1 MITLDK
7 RIGKE
12 CSRQKSLSYICKMRL
27 FMILLCLVMMA
38 PSFAQLQTKAVSNIS
53 KITNYYSKD
62 FKANPQIFDIV
73 QDKDGFMYFANQTG
87 IFRYDGTEYVKI
99 EPRDPDKGSTEV
111 RALEMDDAG
120 RIYVGGY
127 STFGYLYDDE
137 TGKVKYKSLE
147 HLAPKGITD
156 FGFVKSISFRAD
168 KVYFQSGEYIFIYN
182 GKTIEHIKCPT
193 QFSSLSQEDGV
204 IYARVMDLGLYYID
218 MQDSLRLF
226 QNGTYYAD
234 KNLYSLLNFSG
245 KLLAVTNSKGL
256 IHIDKDRNN
265 NILDILQGETF
276 NNAIRLGQEFLSV
289 GTFDNGIRIL
299 DKNLNLVE
307 KATVDDGL
315 LDGNIQAQYVDKEG
329 NLWLATNRGVAKVE
343 VNAIVKEY
351 SKLLGINAS
360 IEDITKFRGNMYIS
374 TYFGL
379 KYLNQNGEIKK
390 VKDIS
395 NDCYGINIV
404 EVNGDSI
411 LLISEVSAVRKLD
424 SDSTSSDVFKAAPYM
439 VVSSK
444 KNDNYFFVADYEGL
458 YCIKYE
464 NGRFIPVDDIQNF
477 SKVVYNA
484 LTLPNGEIWMGT
496 EQSGVY
502 VLHEDYFIK
511 NDTTKKLKHLGQAEG
526 LSSGPSYL
534 GLINGEI
541 HVGTDQ
547 GLKKWNGNTFELT
560 DDFGFT
566 FSGKDKA
573 SRTGVHRFKQAPNGS
588 VWMILFD
595 QQNNYE
601 IGYAENKKGKYTWY
615 SKDFVNYDEEIIH
628 AIYHDNDGSTWL
640 GGTSNLLRFDPSIK
654 KDYKSPFQTHITNI
668 TFGPKIKFYSAKKAN
683 NSPEISYQNN
693 NVSFTFSS
701 TSFYDEA
708 ETEYS
713 YKLEGVD
720 ANWSPWSK
728 TRMKEYTL
736 SEGTYTFRVKARNVY
751 GYESEEATITFTIL
765 PPWYRTGWAY
775 TLFLVLFIG
784 IVWIAIVLSVR
795 RVKRQNQRL
804 EATIKERTAEVV
816 SQKEEI
822 EHQKEILEEKNQD
835 IMDSIK
841 YAKHIQDAILP
852 EEEELKEEF
861 SDAFI
866 LFRPKDI
873 VSGDFYWMSKKENQV
888 LVSAVD
894 CTGHGVPGAFVSI
907 VGNNGLNRAVNEFQL
922 KKPGEILDKLTLL
935 VEEAFKQKSSSDV
948 KDGMDLALISYNKE
962 ENTIQYAGA
971 NNPLYLIR
979 EGQLTEIKANK
990 QPIGAFDNRKPFT
1003 NHEIKVQKGD
1013 RVILFSDGYADQFGG
1028 ARGKKLK
1035 YKAFKNILL
1044 ENLDQPI
1051 ASYKDILNS
1060 YLINW
1065 MGDLEQID
1073 DVCIIGLEI

>member
-1 MITLDK
+1 
-7 RIGKE
+7 
-12 CSRQKSLSYICKMRL
+12 MRL
-27 FMILLCLVMMA
+27 VVILICLVLMV
-38 PSFAQLQTKAVSNIS
+38 PSHAQLQTKAVSNIS

-73 QDKDGFMYFANQTG
+73 QDKKGFMYFANQTG
-87 IFRYDGTEYVKI
+87 IFRYDGTEYLKI

-111 RALEMDDAG
+111 RALEMDAEG

-127 STFGYLYDDE
+127 STFGYLIEDE
-137 TGKVKYKSLE
+137 VGRVKFKSLE
-147 HLAPKGITD
+147 ELIPNEIKD
-156 FGFVKSISFRAD
+156 FGFVKSISFRGG
-168 KVYFQSGEYIFIYN
+168 KVYFQSAEYIFIYD
-182 GKTIEHIKCPT
+182 GKSIELIKCPT
-193 QFSSLSQEDGV
+193 QFSSLSIEDGI

-265 NILDILQGETF
+265 HVLDILQGETF
-276 NNAIRLGQEFLSV
+276 NNAIRLGQEFMSI
-289 GTFDNGIRIL
+289 GTFDDGIRIL
-299 DKNLNLVE
+299 DKDLNLVE

-315 LDGNIQAQYVDKEG
+315 LDGNIQAQYVDNEG

-360 IEDITKFRGNMYIS
+360 IEDITRYRGNMYIS

-379 KYLNQNGEIKK
+379 KYLDRNGQIKK

-395 NDCYGINIV
+395 NDCYGINVV
-404 EVNGDSI
+404 EVDNDSM

-424 SDSTSSDVFKAAPYM
+424 TDSTSSDVFKAAPYM

-444 KNDNYFFVADYEGL
+444 INKNYFFVADYEGL

-464 NGRFIPVDDIQNF
+464 NGQFIPVDEIKNF

-484 LTLPNGEIWMGT
+484 LTLENGEIWMGT

-511 NDTTKKLKHLGQAEG
+511 KDTSVRLRHLGQDEG

-534 GLINGEI
+534 GLINDEI
-541 HVGTDQ
+541 YVGTDQ
-547 GLKKWNGNTFELT
+547 GLKKWNGTSFDLT
-560 DDFGFT
+560 DEFAYK

-588 VWMILFD
+588 IWMILFD

-601 IGYAENKKGKYTWY
+601 IGYAAQEKGKYTWY

-628 AIYHDNDGSTWL
+628 AIHHDDDGSTWL

-654 KDYKSPFQTHITNI
+654 KDYKSPFRTHITNI
-668 TFGPKIKFYSAKKAN
+668 SFGPKTKFFSAEKARK
-683 NSPEISYQNN
+683 SSEVDYTNN
-693 NVSFTFSS
+693 NVSFTFSA
-701 TSFYDEA
+701 TSFYDES

-713 YKLEGVD
+713 YMLEGVD
-720 ANWSPWSK
+720 ANWSPWSN

-736 SEGTYTFRVKARNVY
+736 SEGNYTFKVKARNVY
-751 GYESEEATITFTIL
+751 GYESEVATIKFTIL
-765 PPWYRTGWAY
+765 PPWYRTSWAY
-775 TLFLVLFIG
+775 ALFIVLFVG
-784 IVWIAIVLSVR
+784 IVWLAIVLSVR

-822 EHQKEILEEKNQD
+822 ELQKEILEEKNQD

-852 EEEELKEEF
+852 EEQELKEEF

-873 VSGDFYWMSKKENQV
+873 VSGDFYWMAKKENQV

-922 KKPGEILDKLTLL
+922 KKPAEILDKLTLL

-948 KDGMDLALISYNKE
+948 KDGMDLALISYEKDKGL
-962 ENTIQYAGA
+962 IQYAGA

-979 EGQLTEIKANK
+979 DGALTEIKANK

-1003 NHEIKVQKGD
+1003 NHEIEVQKGD
-1013 RVILFSDGYADQFGG
+1013 RIILFSDGYADQFGG
-1028 ARGKKLK
+1028 DRGKKLK
-1035 YKAFKNILL
+1035 YKAFKNLLL
-1044 ENLDQPI
+1044 ENLHQPI
-1051 ASYKDILNS
+1051 GAYKGILNN
-1060 YLINW
+1060 YLQNW

-1073 DVCIIGLEI
+1073 DVCVIGIEI